1 MGREMYFQPGILS
14 ITQWKTIHHRPFHLD
29 SHGVTIQEFSNMFG
43 NLQIIQVE
51 KEDDTTLGQ

>member
-1 MGREMYFQPGILS
+1 MYLQLRILS

-29 SHGVTIQEFSNMFG
+29 SHGVTIQEFSNLFE